1 LSNNFEY
8 GLANGTSV
16 ANVTKPSHCVALILL
31 GGLIHSPELPNVSS
45 NLALIKPVIANKTNK
60 KPARRLTDR
69 QRDILRE
76 YFANAIVLAAIK
88 TEEPVP
94 TPRKVP
100 QLRVVK

>member
-1 LSNNFEY
+1 
-8 GLANGTSV
+8 
-16 ANVTKPSHCVALILL
+16 
-31 GGLIHSPELPNVSS
+31 
-45 NLALIKPVIANKTNK
+45 VIANKTNK